1 MKRFQFPLSGLEK
14 VRLARVD
21 QARLVLARSE
31 AAKMT
36 EEEELMKLEGKMK
49 GTAEKASREG
59 VLDMTAIIE
68 EQVYQDDLRRKRD
81 ESRERLEQWMAQV
94 ESDRQRLM
102 GARKEH
108 KALERLRER
117 RYLEFVQE
125 VLRDENIASDEAASI
140 ADQRRR
146 KEA

>member
-1 MKRFQFPLSGLEK
+1 
-14 VRLARVD
+14 
-21 QARLVLARSE
+21 
-31 AAKMT
+31 
-36 EEEELMKLEGKMK
+36 MKLEGKMK